1 MPIDIKNIA
10 KPTKFY
16 WPGDDS
22 GQEWVLISQPNRKE
36 LLEIIKKSNIKQ
48 TAEFK
53 LDPKTK
59 VYQRVQY
66 IDSDLDRDL
75 VFSELMLDLII
86 VDWNFVDLEGE
97 PIPCTKENK
106 ILMASNIPFRTWI
119 DECIEVI
126 KTGKKQAFEEEIKN
140 S

>member
-1 MPIDIKNIA
+1 MPIDIKNFD

-22 GQEWVLISQPNRKE
+22 GQEWCLIRQPNRKE
-36 LLEIIKKSNIKQ
+36 LLEIIKNANIKQ

-66 IDSDLDRDL
+66 MDSDLDRDL
-75 VFSELMLDLII
+75 VFSELMLDSII
-86 VDWNFVDLEGE
+86 VDWNFTDPEGA

-106 ILMASNIPFRTWI
+106 NLMANNIQFRNWI

-126 KTGKKQAFEEEIKN
+126 KTGKKQTFEEEIKN
-140 S
+140 